1 MKGIFSFLLFI
12 GFYSFSSLSFAQNNY
27 SPKIDDL
34 LIEKFKKEKELNCIV
49 SFKQKANL
57 SSAKNYKSKE
67 AKGRYVYEKLLY
79 THQKSQSET
88 INYLNQHNK
97 TYTPFVIVNALST
110 TLNMDDVLAIAKI
123 TDVSDISWD
132 PDVPMEEPIYGSDT
146 KEFENIE
153 WGIAK
158 IKADS
163 VWLMGF
169 EGQNVVIGGQDTGY
183 EWEHQT
189 LRSKYRGVNDTIVD
203 HNYNWHDAI
212 FEINP
217 AHNDSVPDAS
227 ANPCG
232 LSVPYPCDDHN
243 HGTHTMGTM
252 VGSDSTNLIGVA
264 PKSKW
269 IACRNMDR
277 GIGKPSTYIE
287 CFDWFLAPTD
297 LDNMDARPEL
307 APDVIN
313 NSWSCPENEGCN
325 ESNWALMREAIQNL
339 KSAGI
344 VVVVSAGNE
353 GRNGCATIAKPPAM
367 FEESFAVG
375 ATLPNDT
382 ITDFSSRG
390 PVIVDS
396 SFLLKPDISAPGANV
411 RSAIRG
417 GQFARFNGTSMAG
430 PHVAGAVALIISAN
444 PELRGQVETIENII
458 ENSAVSRID
467 SSLCFN
473 SSGLDDPNHVYGHGR
488 LDVYQ
493 AVQMALQLTSSEDLS
508 VSAGNLKLYPNPAKD
523 ILYIDYSSDLN
534 TESYRLSIFNGT
546 GQLLY
551 KSQYALNE
559 VNISNWEPGMYYLKL
574 ESKNQ
579 TLLEKFI
586 IAH

>member
-12 GFYSFSSLSFAQNNY
+12 GFFSFSSLSIAQNDY

-34 LIEKFKKEKELNCIV
+34 LIEKFKKEKELNCMV
-49 SFKQKANL
+49 SFKQKADL
-57 SSAKNYKSKE
+57 SSARNYKSKE
-67 AKGRYVYEKLLY
+67 AKGRYVYEQLLY

-88 INYLNQHNK
+88 IDYLDQHNK

-132 PDVPMEEPIYGSDT
+132 PDVPMEEPIYASDT

-493 AVQMALQLTSSEDLS
+493 AVQMALQLTSSKDLS

-551 KSQYALNE
+551 NSQYALNE